1 MVIEPRFL
9 ANKNLAIDEKVE
21 NGRMWMTCAGMMLA
35 EAPSTTI
42 HQAITHISIEW
53 RKMNSAINEIDK
65 FATKTVNESH
75 TIQPGSPLFILF
87 RLFASIPVLF
97 CCLFFGFL
105 YLATLFD
112 FSFCALNN
120 FEAHQTTLLRKNHLN
135 KRSSLSDHWHPL
147 SMIQNSRG
155 VLFTFHRDKN
165 KSYWPV
171 SRRVT
176 QKC

>member
-1 MVIEPRFL
+1 
-9 ANKNLAIDEKVE
+9 
-21 NGRMWMTCAGMMLA
+21 MTCAGMMLA

-42 HQAITHISIEW
+42 HQAIAHISIER
-53 RKMNSAINEIDK
+53 RKMNSTINEIDK

-105 YLATLFD
+105 YLATLSD

-120 FEAHQTTLLRKNHLN
+120 FEAHQTTLLRK
-135 KRSSLSDHWHPL
+135 KRLEQTIVSLRSL
-147 SMIQNSRG
+147 TS
-155 VLFTFHRDKN
+155 
-165 KSYWPV
+165 PV
-171 SRRVT
+171 DDSKFAWCLIYISPRQQQIIFGQFRAV
-176 QKC
+176 